1 MRVMALC
8 AAALLLT
15 GQQLHFTVASIKER
29 DGRTPLGLLGMER
42 SPGRLVSRCATLK
55 SLLSYA
61 YNLTLASPIKGL
73 PAWADVGCS
82 EVSPSDTYEFQA
94 TMPPETTEAQSREM
108 MRTFLAERF
117 KLSTSSETRKQP
129 IYALVIAPGG
139 FKQQQSDPK
148 ADPRGF
154 IGCPPDDRAC
164 HAIVIHSGPISA
176 LAGLLSPAAGRP
188 VVDKTGLTGTYR
200 LDLIW
205 AGDSSPNTSLPSLRG
220 ALKET
225 LGLEL
230 NSETGAVQVLVIKHA
245 EKPSPN

>member
-1 MRVMALC
+1 MPVMALY

-73 PAWADVGCS
+73 PAWADAGCS
-82 EVSPSDTYEFQA
+82 DISTTDTYEFQA
-94 TMPPETTEAQSREM
+94 TMPPETTEVQSREM

-117 KLSTSSETRKQP
+117 KLSTSGETRKQP

-148 ADPRGF
+148 ADTRGF

-164 HAIVIHSGPISA
+164 HRVGGGSGPISE
-176 LAGLLSPAAGRP
+176 LAALLSLHTGRP

-200 LDLIW
+200 LDLRW
-205 AGDSSPNTSLPSLRG
+205 AGDSSPDTSLPSLRS

-225 LGLEL
+225 FGLEL
-230 NSETGAVQVLVIKHA
+230 KSETGDVQVLVITHA
-245 EKPSPN
+245 EKPSSN